1 MYELAHCIQLAVDAD
16 LVNLYLVETEGEIT
30 KYCPDAENRCENRKY
45 FPSNHENI
53 HYVGSAGP
61 VYQVGV
67 GTTVAAYCAYTKHAI
82 QVTLSLYSIYLHLH
96 LSIHSIYLHL
106 YSSICSL

>member
-1 MYELAHCIQLAVDAD
+1 MKIL
-16 LVNLYLVETEGEIT
+16 
-30 KYCPDAENRCENRKY
+30 
-45 FPSNHENI
+45 
-53 HYVGSAGP
+53 YVGSAGP

-106 YSSICSL
+106 YSSI

>member
-1 MYELAHCIQLAVDAD
+1 MKI
-16 LVNLYLVETEGEIT
+16 LYV
-30 KYCPDAENRCENRKY
+30 A
-45 FPSNHENI
+45 
-53 HYVGSAGP
+53 SAGP

-82 QVTLSLYSIYLHLH
+82 QVTLSLYSIYSIYLHLH

-106 YSSICSL
+106 FLEVSNI